1 MYVQSDTLLLG
12 DAFDNFQNTCLEIYE
27 LDSARFLTEPRL
39 AWQAGLKKTKV
50 KQDLLIDTDT
60 LKKIKKGIRGR
71 IYYAFYQY
79 GKGND
84 KYIKNWWK

>member
-27 LDSARFLTEPRL
+27 LDSARFLTEPTL

-84 KYIKNWWK
+84 KYIKN